1 MDKKERQKIEQ
12 QRREMAL
19 TNTFF
24 NRYLL
29 LRYSIALFFFGNI
42 YWLLSQFINDIYCC
56 WSIIANLCS
65 NY

>member
-29 LRYSIALFFFGNI
+29 FWEY
-42 YWLLSQFINDIYCC
+42 LLAFESVY
-56 WSIIANLCS
+56 
-65 NY
+65 

>member
-24 NRYLL
+24 ND
-29 LRYSIALFFFGNI
+29 IFFYVI
-42 YWLLSQFINDIYCC
+42 Q
-56 WSIIANLCS
+56 
-65 NY
+65 

>member
-29 LRYSIALFFFGNI
+29 LRYSIALFST
-42 YWLLSQFINDIYCC
+42 LLFWKCLLAFESVY
-56 WSIIANLCS
+56 
-65 NY
+65 

>member
-42 YWLLSQFINDIYCC
+42 YWLLNQLLVPRLLLFSP
-56 WSIIANLCS
+56 LCS
-65 NY
+65 

>member
-1 MDKKERQKIEQ
+1 MDRKERQKIEQ

-29 LRYSIALFFFGNI
+29 LRYSIALFF
-42 YWLLSQFINDIYCC
+42 LEMFIGF
-56 WSIIANLCS
+56 
-65 NY
+65 